1 MDLGWMAWPTLNYWM
16 VTMSDDVTFKDILI
30 WIGLT
35 LLLALITISL
45 VGGAHH
51 FFMRIGIVK

>member
-1 MDLGWMAWPTLNYWM
+1 MAWPTLNYWM